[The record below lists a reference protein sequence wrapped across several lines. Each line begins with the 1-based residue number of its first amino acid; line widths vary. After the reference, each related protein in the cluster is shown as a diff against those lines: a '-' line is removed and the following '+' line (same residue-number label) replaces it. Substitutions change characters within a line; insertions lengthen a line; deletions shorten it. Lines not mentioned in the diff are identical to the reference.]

1 MTVLR
6 QTIIEELE
14 RVPEEKLPIVMRFI
28 DKLTKE
34 TETKK
39 KVWDLDQFIILPTK
53 RGQNADI
60 YVRELRDN
68 DRL

>member
-39 KVWDLDQFIILPTK
+39 KVWDLDQFIMPPTK

>member
-39 KVWDLDQFIILPTK
+39 KVWDLDQFIMPPTK
-53 RGQNADI
+53 RGKMRI
-60 YVRELRDN
+60 FM
-68 DRL
+68 